1 MRKICVVITARASY
15 SRIKTALIAISQHSD
30 LELQLVITGSALLEK
45 YGSVITQIE
54 NDGFEITSRLYTA
67 LEGNTPVTAVKTTA
81 LTMTELATLFDA
93 VKPDIV
99 LTIAD
104 RFETLATAAAASY
117 MNIPLVHIQGGE
129 ITGNIDEKVRHA
141 VTKLADFH
149 FVASENARNR
159 VIRMGE
165 NSDNVYNTGCP
176 SIDIAAEILRNPIL
190 DFNPFELYGGVGNAF
205 NHKKP
210 YIVVMQHPVTT
221 EYGFAKDQIEC
232 TLNAV
237 KNLNIPTFWFW
248 PNADPGTEEIAKGI
262 RSFREQN
269 ESVPI
274 HFFKNMESA
283 HFLTLLKNASCLI
296 GNSSVGIRECSFL
309 GVPVV
314 NIGSRQTGRE
324 RGYNVL
330 DADYDV
336 TAITDAIAYQLTHGI
351 YKPDFI
357 YGNGDS
363 GQKIAALLSTITP
376 CSHKIMTY

>member
-15 SRIKTALIAISQHSD
+15 SRIKATLIAINLHPD
-30 LELQLVITGSALLEK
+30 LELQLVVTGSALLEK
-45 YGSVITQIE
+45 YGSAITQIE
-54 NDGFEITSRLYTA
+54 NDGFKIISRIYTVF
-67 LEGNTPVTAVKTTA
+67 EGNNPVVAVKTTA
-81 LTMTELATLFDA
+81 STMTELATLFDA
-93 VKPDIV
+93 IKPDIV

-141 VTKLADFH
+141 ITKLADFH

-165 NSDNVYNTGCP
+165 NSNNVYNTGCP
-176 SIDIAAEILRNPIL
+176 SIDIAAEILKNPIP
-190 DFNPFELYGGVGNAF
+190 DFNPFTLYGGVGNTF

-210 YIVVMQHPVTT
+210 YLVVMQHPVTT
-221 EYGFAKDQIEC
+221 EYGFAKDQIGY

-237 KNLNIPTFWFW
+237 KNLNIPAFWFW
-248 PNADPGTEEIAKGI
+248 PNADPGTDEIAKGI

-274 HFFKNMESA
+274 HFFRNMESA

-309 GVPVV
+309 GIPVV

-330 DADYDV
+330 DAKYDA
-336 TAITDAIAYQLTHGI
+336 TAITDAIASQLTHGI

-357 YGNGDS
+357 YGNGNS
-363 GQKIAALLSTITP
+363 GQEIAALLATVTL